1 MSTLISIPLLVST
14 RRRGLQ
20 KALVSTERKGSADG
34 AKPLPHSKSLPSA
47 LRENRELLPG
57 TPTEEAGVGG
67 GLGGQFCPVG
77 CVYRDDHFIH
87 QCLMKVAG
95 ERN

>member
-1 MSTLISIPLLVST
+1 VN
-14 RRRGLQ
+14 
-20 KALVSTERKGSADG
+20 TERQGSAG
-34 AKPLPHSKSLPSA
+34 GSKPLPHSKSLPA
-47 LRENRELLPG
+47 LRENKELLPA

-77 CVYRDDHFIH
+77 SVYRDGHFIH

>member
-1 MSTLISIPLLVST
+1 MST
-14 RRRGLQ
+14 RGRGLQ
-20 KALVSTERKGSADG
+20 KALASTERKGSADG
-34 AKPLPHSKSLPSA
+34 AKPLPHIKSLPPA
-47 LRENRELLPG
+47 LRENRELLPA

-67 GLGGQFCPVG
+67 GLRGQFCPVG
-77 CVYRDDHFIH
+77 YVYRDDHFIH